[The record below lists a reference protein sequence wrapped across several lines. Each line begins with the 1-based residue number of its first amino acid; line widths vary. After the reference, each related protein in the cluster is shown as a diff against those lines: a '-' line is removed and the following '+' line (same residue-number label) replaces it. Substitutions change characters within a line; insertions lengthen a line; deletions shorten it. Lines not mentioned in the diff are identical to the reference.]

1 MKNINDISR
10 NQRNVEVILEKLAI
24 IEKSGVSNK
33 ANGADYS
40 RLLAPLVERVNELSF
55 VEGYPDDVEKPT
67 SSVKPLTFSAPAE
80 VQQAMEDFTLEELSD
95 IQVKLAAVMDNRI
108 YEGE

>member
-40 RLLAPLVERVNELSF
+40 RLLAPLVERINELSF
-55 VEGYPDDVEKPT
+55 VEGYPDDVEKPAPKVNI
-67 SSVKPLTFSAPAE
+67 SSLTQ

-95 IQVKLAAVMDNRI
+95 IQVKLAAVMDNKI
-108 YEGE
+108 YEGV